1 LRLTVVGSSS
11 SIPRPD
17 RACSSYLVQDD
28 ETSLVLDLGTGAFA
42 NLRRHVDYNR
52 LDAVVIT
59 HMHADHFIDLIPLR
73 YALCYGVFRRKRKL
87 PLYLP
92 PDGDRML
99 HQLVSAFADEGG
111 GDFINEVF
119 EVQTYDPSAPL
130 AIGGGRMTFAL
141 TSHYIP
147 AFAVRYERHGRS
159 LTYSADSA
167 PEPRLVELARGSDLF
182 VCESTL
188 LADDIERGMRG
199 HSSAREAGQ
208 MAQAAEVGRLV
219 LTHYAECA
227 TARDL
232 DESAREF
239 FTGEVSVADD
249 HAVYD
254 VVSHRLL
261 GLRQSALESASA
273 CSALP
278 SRS

>member
-1 LRLTVVGSSS
+1 LRLTVAGSSS

-59 HMHADHFIDLIPLR
+59 HMHADHFIDLVPLR

-99 HQLVSAFADEGG
+99 HRLVSAFADEGG
-111 GDFINEVF
+111 GDFITEVF
-119 EVQTYDPSAPL
+119 EVQTYDPSAAL
-130 AIGGGRMTFAL
+130 QIGGGRLTFAL

-147 AFAVRYERHGRS
+147 AFAIRYERDGQS
-159 LTYSADSA
+159 LTYSADTA
-167 PEPRLVELARGSDLF
+167 PEARLVELARGSDLF

-199 HSSAREAGQ
+199 HSSGREAGQ
-208 MAQAAEVGRLV
+208 MAHAAGVRRLV

-239 FTGEVSVADD
+239 FSGEVLVADD
-249 HAVYD
+249 HQVYD
-254 VVSHRLL
+254 VVPAGDVSCRS
-261 GLRQSALESASA
+261 SAHSAA
-273 CSALP
+273 A
-278 SRS
+278 RTI

>member
-99 HQLVSAFADEGG
+99 HKLVSAFADEGG
-111 GDFINEVF
+111 GDFITEVF
-119 EVQTYDPSAPL
+119 DVQTFDPTAPL
-130 AIGGGRMTFAL
+130 AIGGGRLTFAL

-147 AFAVRYERHGRS
+147 AFAIRYERHGQS
-159 LTYSADSA
+159 LTYSADTA
-167 PEPRLVELARGSDLF
+167 PEARLVELARGCDLF

-199 HSSAREAGQ
+199 HSSGREAGQ
-208 MAQAAEVGRLV
+208 MAEAAGVGRLI

-232 DESAREF
+232 DESAREHF
-239 FTGEVSVADD
+239 SGDVAVADD
-249 HAVYD
+249 HQVYD
-254 VVSHRLL
+254 VVPARS
-261 GLRQSALESASA
+261 GTFAKASLDE
-273 CSALP
+273 CPTHS
-278 SRS
+278 

>member
-1 LRLTVVGSSS
+1 M
-11 SIPRPD
+11 
-17 RACSSYLVQDD
+17 QDD

-52 LDAVVIT
+52 LDAIVIT

-92 PDGDRML
+92 PDGERML

-111 GDFINEVF
+111 GDFITEVF
-119 EVQTYDPSAPL
+119 DVHSYDPAATL
-130 AIGGGRMTFAL
+130 EIGGGRLTFAL

-147 AFAVRYERHGRS
+147 AFAIRYDRQGQS

-167 PEPRLVELARGSDLF
+167 PEARLVELARGSDLF

-199 HSSAREAGQ
+199 HSSGREAGQ
-208 MAQAAEVGRLV
+208 MAQAAGVGRLI
-219 LTHYAECA
+219 LTHYAELA

-232 DESAREF
+232 DESAREY
-239 FTGEVSVADD
+239 FTGDVAVADD
-249 HAVYD
+249 HAVYEI
-254 VVSHRLL
+254 VP
-261 GLRQSALESASA
+261 ASPLHSPDL
-273 CSALP
+273 CGQTTTV
-278 SRS
+278 RG